1 MTTEKNDVVKAIG
14 TICRTAKTMMI
25 VNGEYVDGTVPK
37 LEETAAALAK
47 HFDLGDEVMDK
58 YREEIEA
65 SKELESTHG
74 TAVIDV
80 EDAQDIIFEMCNS
93 LTDPK
98 EIMSH
103 MFNARELMYLSNKE
117 LEQRESLW

>member
-25 VNGEYVDGTVPK
+25 VNGEYEDGTVPK

-65 SKELESTHG
+65 SKELESTPG
-74 TAVIDV
+74 TAVI
-80 EDAQDIIFEMCNS
+80 S
-93 LTDPK
+93 
-98 EIMSH
+98 EI
-103 MFNARELMYLSNKE
+103 
-117 LEQRESLW
+117 